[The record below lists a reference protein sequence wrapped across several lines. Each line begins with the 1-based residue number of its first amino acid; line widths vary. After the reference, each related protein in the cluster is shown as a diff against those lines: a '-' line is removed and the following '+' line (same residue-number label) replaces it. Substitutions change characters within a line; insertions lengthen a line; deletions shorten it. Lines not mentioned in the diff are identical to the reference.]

1 MRLRDRRPQR
11 WVVLILV
18 LAASAIAL
26 GASVA
31 ATGGKS
37 AAAKLH
43 APPPAWADPD
53 LATVTSDNFGQQFT
67 GAFTDLGCG
76 STDVIADP
84 ASTINVTVS
93 ADTPTNDLMVNLV
106 YLGNVVKNED
116 TGVGQETF
124 VYSVSALAGGVYSI
138 QVCESGNPATPLV
151 QPYTYTGVYSD
162 IDVATP
168 TAPYPP
174 PGSTTNPVTVT
185 PTPKYGNWNA
195 TFSSSTVVDPQRTE
209 GEPLTF
215 VPGDGTI
222 LESGPWGTSDEQL
235 LRPSLDQRRQ
245 GVPSRR
251 RHGPASRSA
260 ARRRRHG
267 HRGRR
272 PGNDVLQRSR
282 GADESQHRRLERQRD
297 DMEEE
302 PGVDSEHARG
312 RPPVVRRGQRQLL
325 VGLGQHDLLRLPPD
339 GSRDVHLLLARLDRA
354 ERSRGRPR
362 LAELGNA
369 PGRNAAA
376 GGRRDL
382 REAAL
387 RPRDAQSLLRV

>member
-43 APPPAWADPD
+43 APPLAWADPD

-124 VYSVSALAGGVYSI
+124 VYSVSALAGGAYSI
-138 QVCESGNPATPLV
+138 RV
-151 QPYTYTGVYSD
+151 
-162 IDVATP
+162 
-168 TAPYPP
+168 
-174 PGSTTNPVTVT
+174 
-185 PTPKYGNWNA
+185 
-195 TFSSSTVVDPQRTE
+195 
-209 GEPLTF
+209 
-215 VPGDGTI
+215 
-222 LESGPWGTSDEQL
+222 
-235 LRPSLDQRRQ
+235 
-245 GVPSRR
+245 
-251 RHGPASRSA
+251 
-260 ARRRRHG
+260 
-267 HRGRR
+267 RGCQ
-272 PGNDVLQRSR
+272 NF
-282 GADESQHRRLERQRD
+282 
-297 DMEEE
+297 
-302 PGVDSEHARG
+302 
-312 RPPVVRRGQRQLL
+312 
-325 VGLGQHDLLRLPPD
+325 
-339 GSRDVHLLLARLDRA
+339 
-354 ERSRGRPR
+354 
-362 LAELGNA
+362 
-369 PGRNAAA
+369 RNAAVTSSEKMPPPMSVIVHVA
-376 GGRRDL
+376 SLTAKKYWKTANDPPATRRMGQTSNVCFQPHMQRTMYSGTMSD
-382 REAAL
+382 RNG
-387 RPRDAQSLLRV
+387 S